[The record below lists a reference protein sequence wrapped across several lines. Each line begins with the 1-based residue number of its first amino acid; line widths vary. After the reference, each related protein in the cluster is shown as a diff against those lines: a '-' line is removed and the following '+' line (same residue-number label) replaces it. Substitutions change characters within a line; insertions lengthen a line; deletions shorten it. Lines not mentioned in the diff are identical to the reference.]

1 MVGIQY
7 KYNEYTLLLFF
18 SLLSIIKLILCED
31 KYNIYTIFRLS
42 LGLNRPRERDIFLF
56 QHVLREEKNREEKRK
71 KERVIKQPSQL
82 SIYLPCVCV
91 CIYIYIYIYIL
102 SIILNSISLTHN
114 DAQLPPYIFIY
125 LLTQNDNK
133 LSFRI
138 SNSASIVWKKAKK
151 LIRSIVDED
160 GFSVIW
166 STLYFICCKL
176 VWDHISCSMNLM
188 ST

>member
-91 CIYIYIYIYIL
+91 YIYIYYQSF
-102 SIILNSISLTHN
+102 SIQYHSLTMTHN
-114 DAQLPPYIFIY
+114 FLLIY
-125 LLTQNDNK
+125 LFTYLLRMIISY
-133 LSFRI
+133 LSVFLIRHP
-138 SNSASIVWKKAKK
+138 SSGKK
-151 LIRSIVDED
+151 LR
-160 GFSVIW
+160 
-166 STLYFICCKL
+166 
-176 VWDHISCSMNLM
+176 N
-188 ST
+188 